1 MPTPV
6 LFDTTVLSIM
16 GMKGPGALFLEAIKS
31 SLGDTKQVPLCLFRR
46 ENGILFIMIESK
58 YIRAKI
64 EST

>member
-1 MPTPV
+1 
-6 LFDTTVLSIM
+6 M